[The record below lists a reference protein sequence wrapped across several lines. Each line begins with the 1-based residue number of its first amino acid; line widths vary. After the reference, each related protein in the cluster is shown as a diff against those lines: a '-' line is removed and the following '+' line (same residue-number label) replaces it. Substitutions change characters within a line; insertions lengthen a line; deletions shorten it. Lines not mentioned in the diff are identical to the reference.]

1 MYYTNYM
8 SQTPCLGAQ
17 WLATTRYSSFSA
29 TAAGWG
35 MGPGGRMERVELHC
49 RPILRFDWGREDC
62 GAVGAADP
70 AQAATCPNTGRPSY
84 RDF

>member
-1 MYYTNYM
+1 
-8 SQTPCLGAQ
+8 
-17 WLATTRYSSFSA
+17 
-29 TAAGWG
+29 
-35 MGPGGRMERVELHC
+35 MERVELHG